1 MKASMKL
8 WFATFSALVFSIG
21 LLAGLVLDRTWLLPP
36 PPEAADGPG
45 PGPGPG
51 RRGPRGGFPGSSAD
65 VATDVVQRL
74 DRDLH
79 LDAKQKQDLHALL
92 ETWDAR
98 IRASQDAV
106 QQQFRGEQQKLRE
119 DVVKILT
126 PDQAARFEELGGGRL
141 LPSPIGRG
149 GRGGPGRGR

>member
-21 LLAGLVLDRTWLLPP
+21 LFAGLVLDRTWLLPP
-36 PPEAADGPG
+36 PGMADG

-51 RRGPRGGFPGSSAD
+51 RRGPRGAAGSSAD
-65 VATDVVQRL
+65 VATGVIERL

-79 LDAKQKQDLHALL
+79 LDAKQKQDLRTLL

-106 QQQFRGEQQKLRE
+106 QQQFRSEQQKLRE
-119 DVVKILT
+119 DVVKMLT
-126 PDQAARFEELGGGRL
+126 AEQAARFEAIGGGRL
-141 LPSPIGRG
+141 LPAPLGRG